1 MKNLLLLAAQNK
13 HLPKHFSAK
22 ATEAKD
28 AVNIHMYGIFDA
40 DFGLNAADLVAAL
53 PEGDTPVNIFLNSPG
68 GDVFEARAMAALI
81 ARHAGPVTTTIDGLA
96 ASAATY
102 FALSASKVQIT
113 EGSLFM
119 VHNSWTWTFGNKHD
133 LRTTA
138 ELLDKVDGTI
148 AADYARKTG
157 ASAEQIAAWMDAETW
172 FSAQEALDNKFI
184 DALLPSSQATIADKA
199 KWNLSAYKNAPKIV
213 TPPKDEG
220 PTVEQLIAQQRNRN
234 VARAALLE
242 FSV

>member
-81 ARHAGPVTTTIDGLA
+81 ARHAGPVTMTVDGLA

-102 FALSASKVQIT
+102 FALSGSKVQAT

-133 LRTTA
+133 LTTTA
-138 ELLDKVDGTI
+138 QLLDKVDGTI

-172 FSAQEALDNKFI
+172 FSAQEALDNKFL
-184 DALLPSSQATIADKA
+184 DAILPSSQTGIADRA
-199 KWNLSAYKNAPKIV
+199 KWNLSAYKNAPKIAS
-213 TPPKDEG
+213 PKDEG
-220 PTVEQLIAQQRNRN
+220 PTVEQLISQQRNRN